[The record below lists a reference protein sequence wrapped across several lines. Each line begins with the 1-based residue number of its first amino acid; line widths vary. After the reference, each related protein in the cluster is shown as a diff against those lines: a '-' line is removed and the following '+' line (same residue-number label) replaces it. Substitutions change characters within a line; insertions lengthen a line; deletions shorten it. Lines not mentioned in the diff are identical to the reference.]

1 MVHEFPRA
9 DSLDGSKLVNCIH
22 GGTVGYRRMPL
33 GKGKKQMLL
42 FSITSQNNLSY
53 INITLQNMGTV
64 KKKHVNGVNLAKAAA
79 DTVVPT
85 AHLTC
90 LEMV

>member
-33 GKGKKQMLL
+33 GKGKK
-42 FSITSQNNLSY
+42 
-53 INITLQNMGTV
+53 
-64 KKKHVNGVNLAKAAA
+64 
-79 DTVVPT
+79 
-85 AHLTC
+85 
-90 LEMV
+90 